1 MENSNMESV
10 ALLKSENR
18 KLARQLKDADSK
30 TGGVVS
36 GKATATNS
44 KVTQREVAALSVE
57 HEMLTAQVSEMKRYL

>member
-1 MENSNMESV
+1 MESV

-30 TGGVVS
+30 TGGVLS